1 MAIIKSEDGNPWDFA
16 DKYIYQS
23 HVIEFGVLHNFAK
36 EGPLYGKLIIDGSIV
51 SNAKCNGFGGPVYL
65 RMNCFM
71 FHCISMQQANLTL
84 WELI

>member
-36 EGPLYGKLIIDGSIV
+36 EGPLYGNLI
-51 SNAKCNGFGGPVYL
+51 
-65 RMNCFM
+65 
-71 FHCISMQQANLTL
+71 T
-84 WELI
+84 